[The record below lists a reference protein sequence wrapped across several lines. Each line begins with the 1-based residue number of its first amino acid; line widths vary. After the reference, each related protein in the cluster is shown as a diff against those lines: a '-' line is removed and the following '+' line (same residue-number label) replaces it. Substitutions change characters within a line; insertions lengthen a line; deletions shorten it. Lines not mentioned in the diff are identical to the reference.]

1 MGKHLKTARI
11 RLFLAF
17 MIVGFSGS
25 AAAMDHSYR
34 YLLKVGSPM
43 AALLGIV
50 GIGLAGYLAGKS
62 YDSYTGWERYTHG
75 IGMFFNRKPFQRDR
89 PTYGVTEQAS
99 RLNFEDSLFN
109 RMVTIK
115 SLVHPPDGGP
125 PTWVPPMG
133 IEKLPEPLKSYYEK
147 NRETFPQT
155 LKAFPLLEQQH
166 ANWKHFNI
174 QFAVADAF
182 SNASASCFEDHEGE
196 IYPERLYPPE
206 PQGPPEEWDFRG
218 IRRKEPLPF
227 KSPKHASELI
237 KKVTHIFGA
246 TLVGITKLN
255 PDWCYQGFLRGVG
268 PGKYDVPKHWEYAI
282 VIATP
287 HEWDQLYANPTYG
300 TTYDAYARERSI
312 AGQLETFLHE
322 LGYPARSHVPPF
334 FYDLVTPPV
343 AVDAGLGE
351 VGRNGLLITPEL
363 GCNARLA
370 VITTNVPMEVDKPI
384 DIGVTDF
391 CRKCNICAKRCP
403 SGAISHKD
411 HPEVVRGYKRWHIND
426 ESCFHTWA
434 SVATSHAR
442 GCRVCLAV
450 CPYTRKNNWLHSLAR
465 NIEPRDPTGI
475 AASSLIWMQNSFF
488 KYPAAR
494 DFLPPPMGKNAT
506 YGRPP
511 DWLQTEKWFDVEK
524 TW

>member
-268 PGKYDVPKHWEYAI
+268 PGSTTCRNTGN
-282 VIATP
+282 TP
-287 HEWDQLYANPTYG
+287 L
-300 TTYDAYARERSI
+300 
-312 AGQLETFLHE
+312 
-322 LGYPARSHVPPF
+322 
-334 FYDLVTPPV
+334 
-343 AVDAGLGE
+343 
-351 VGRNGLLITPEL
+351 
-363 GCNARLA
+363 
-370 VITTNVPMEVDKPI
+370 
-384 DIGVTDF
+384 
-391 CRKCNICAKRCP
+391 
-403 SGAISHKD
+403 
-411 HPEVVRGYKRWHIND
+411 
-426 ESCFHTWA
+426 
-434 SVATSHAR
+434 
-442 GCRVCLAV
+442 
-450 CPYTRKNNWLHSLAR
+450 
-465 NIEPRDPTGI
+465 
-475 AASSLIWMQNSFF
+475 
-488 KYPAAR
+488 
-494 DFLPPPMGKNAT
+494 
-506 YGRPP
+506 
-511 DWLQTEKWFDVEK
+511 
-524 TW
+524 